1 MNILQHEISK
11 LNTDW
16 KTLLLSLSTP
26 DKEYSE
32 MNISE
37 IYPKLENIFRCFS
50 YFDISETKVVIIGQ
64 DPYHSP
70 EQAIGLSFGVSNS
83 IKKIPPSLQNIEKL
97 LKKDISIELHD
108 KTLESWAKQGV
119 LLLNSSLTVK
129 HKSPSSH
136 NKIWMKFTSAVIEY
150 LNNNLSNIVFVAW
163 GAHAYNLL
171 SNIDD
176 SKHHIIVSSHPS
188 PLSCRR
194 KFKHFPSFEESNHFS
209 KINSMLEDKI
219 SW

>member
-1 MNILQHEISK
+1 M
-11 LNTDW
+11 
-16 KTLLLSLSTP
+16 SLSP
-26 DKEYSE
+26 KWQELCDLKDILYKVEDQRELHQVFPSKED
-32 MNISE
+32 
-37 IYPKLENIFRCFS
+37 IFNAFK
-50 YFDISETKVVIIGQ
+50 YFEPEETKVVIIGQ

-136 NKIWMKFTSAVIEY
+136 NKIWMKFTSTVIEY

-171 SNIDD
+171 SSIDD